1 MQLIQII
8 RPRLR
13 VYSIIYLLLPNKIRN
28 IPNDEHLIV
37 TDNFNG
43 HMRFGIFFLFFPS
56 IRIDNHFSY
65 DLGLS

>member
-13 VYSIIYLLLPNKIRN
+13 VYSIIYLLLRNKIRN

-37 TDNFNG
+37 TGNFNG
-43 HMRFGIFFLFFPS
+43 HMRFEIFFSFFS
-56 IRIDNHFSY
+56 RRFESMTISVMI
-65 DLGLS
+65 